1 MNTIIDHKVAY
12 GEPYVSLNGLKI
24 RGDGVAARC
33 CGHLLTQAGYRVSME
48 KRDRARVPVIM
59 LSVAAQRL
67 IRDIFQRDDLFL
79 DLPVIRKRIVA
90 WGGDAVE
97 LDHSA
102 VVVSE
107 EALLDRLG
115 IVSGEAEGAW
125 TIFASAPLPV
135 ESAGHRFGSRIASVA
150 RVEMKR
156 DDACWIES
164 LGAGWLFLNWGWLL
178 GVGGSI
184 EELLAE
190 SRLVRGEVTRLH
202 AVVAKFPASPRMILP
217 LGGPGWIACG
227 SAAMAFDPL
236 CGDGTAHAI
245 REAILAS
252 AVVRA
257 ADREDV
263 AGLMA
268 HYEGR
273 LMAGFHRHLGECLRF
288 YSSGGSG
295 EWWEQEAAACREGL
309 EWCAERM
316 ERVQYRYR
324 LEGLELKGV

>member
-1 MNTIIDHKVAY
+1 MTLYD
-12 GEPYVSLNGLKI
+12 LKI

-33 CGHLLTQAGYRVSME
+33 CAHLLTQAGYRVSME
-48 KRDRARVPVIM
+48 KTDRARVPLIM

-67 IRDIFQRDDLFL
+67 IGDIFQRDDLFV
-79 DLPVIRKRIVA
+79 DLPVIRKRVVA

-102 VVVSE
+102 VVLSE
-107 EALLDRLG
+107 EVLLERLG
-115 IVSGEAEGAW
+115 VVSGEAEEEW

-135 ESAGHRFGSRIASVA
+135 ESVEHRFGSRMASVA

-164 LGAGWLFLNWGWLL
+164 LSRGWLFLNSGWLL

-190 SRLVRGEVTRLH
+190 SRLVASQIVGVDQ
-202 AVVAKFPASPRMILP
+202 VVGKFAASPRMVLP
-217 LGGPGWIACG
+217 LGGDRWIACG
-227 SAAMAFDPL
+227 SAAMGFDPL
-236 CGDGTAHAI
+236 CGDGTAHAV

-252 AVVRA
+252 AVIRA
-257 ADREDV
+257 GDA
-263 AGLMA
+263 AGLIE

-273 LMAGFHRHLGECLRF
+273 LMAGFYRHLGECLRF
-288 YSSGGSG
+288 YSSGGTG
-295 EWWEQEAAACREGL
+295 EWWLKEAESCREGL
-309 EWCAERM
+309 EWCAGRNL
-316 ERVQYRYR
+316 VPYRYR
-324 LEGLELKGV
+324 LEGLELVAV